1 MRRRQTAQLPEGR
14 GRHAAAC
21 DVLRDPVAEFCGAA
35 LGKDQVEP
43 AQDRAVL
50 GDEYVE
56 GADAG
61 LLLGQQGTVP
71 LGEPIVELITAIGDR
86 GGEVDAVGQL
96 EGEDRRGMVG
106 SQALQLWHS
115 TTLPR

>member
-1 MRRRQTAQLPEGR
+1 LRRRQTAQLPDGR
-14 GRHAAAC
+14 GRHAAAG
-21 DVLRDPVAEFCGAA
+21 DVLRHPVAECGSAV
-35 LGKDQVEP
+35 LEVVEVEP

-71 LGEPIVELITAIGDR
+71 LGEPIVELITAVGDR

>member
-1 MRRRQTAQLPEGR
+1 LRRRQTAQLPDGR
-14 GRHAAAC
+14 GRHAASR
-21 DVLRDPVAEFCGAA
+21 DLLRDPVAESGRPV
-35 LGKDQVEP
+35 LEVVQVEP

-56 GADAG
+56 GAGAG

-71 LGEPIVELITAIGDR
+71 LGEPIVELITAVGDR
-86 GGEVDAVGQL
+86 GGEVDAIGQL

-115 TTLPR
+115 TTLPS

>member
-1 MRRRQTAQLPEGR
+1 M
-14 GRHAAAC
+14 
-21 DVLRDPVAEFCGAA
+21 LRDPVAELRSAILEA
-35 LGKDQVEP
+35 VQVEP

-61 LLLGQQGTVP
+61 LLLGQQGTVQ
-71 LGEPIVELITAIGDR
+71 LGEPIVELIPAVGDR

-96 EGEDRRGMVG
+96 EGEDRRGMAG

>member
-1 MRRRQTAQLPEGR
+1 
-14 GRHAAAC
+14 
-21 DVLRDPVAEFCGAA
+21 VLRDPVAEFCGAA

-56 GADAG
+56 GADAR

-71 LGEPIVELITAIGDR
+71 LGEPIQMT
-86 GGEVDAVGQL
+86 
-96 EGEDRRGMVG
+96 RRGRLSFRRVR
-106 SQALQLWHS
+106 SALVQPRTNPLPVHRQTAVWLQLGV
-115 TTLPR
+115 TTDQ

>member
-1 MRRRQTAQLPEGR
+1 VP
-14 GRHAAAC
+14 C
-21 DVLRDPVAEFCGAA
+21 DVLRDPVAELSRAILEA
-35 LGKDQVEP
+35 VQVEP

-61 LLLGQQGTVP
+61 LLLGQQGTVA
-71 LGEPIVELITAIGDR
+71 LGEPIVELITAVGDR

-115 TTLPR
+115 TTVPR

>member
-1 MRRRQTAQLPEGR
+1 
-14 GRHAAAC
+14 
-21 DVLRDPVAEFCGAA
+21 VLRDPVAE
-35 LGKDQVEP
+35 LGSAILEAVQVEP
-43 AQDRAVL
+43 AQDPAVL

-71 LGEPIVELITAIGDR
+71 LGEPIVELITAVGNR

-96 EGEDRRGMVG
+96 GGEDRRGMAG

>member
-1 MRRRQTAQLPEGR
+1 M
-14 GRHAAAC
+14 
-21 DVLRDPVAEFCGAA
+21 LRDPVAEFCGAV
-35 LGKDQVEP
+35 LEVVQVEP

-50 GDEYVE
+50 GDQYVE

-71 LGEPIVELITAIGDR
+71 LGEPIVELITAVGDR

-106 SQALQLWHS
+106 SQALQLWHG

>member
-1 MRRRQTAQLPEGR
+1 
-14 GRHAAAC
+14 
-21 DVLRDPVAEFCGAA
+21 VLRDPVADVRHTV
-35 LGKDQVEP
+35 LGEVQVEP

-61 LLLGQQGTVP
+61 LLLGQQGTVT
-71 LGEPIVELITAIGDR
+71 LGEPIVELITAVGDR

-96 EGEDRRGMVG
+96 EGEDRRGMAG

>member
-1 MRRRQTAQLPEGR
+1 LRRRQTAQLPDDR
-14 GRHAAAC
+14 GRHAAAS
-21 DVLRDPVAEFCGAA
+21 DMLRDPVADLSSAILEAV
-35 LGKDQVEP
+35 QVEP
-43 AQDRAVL
+43 AQNRAIL
-50 GDEYVE
+50 SNEHVE

-61 LLLGQQGTVP
+61 LLLGQQGIVP
-71 LGEPIVELITAIGDR
+71 LGEPVEELVTAVGDR

-96 EGEDRRGMVG
+96 EGEDRRGMAG